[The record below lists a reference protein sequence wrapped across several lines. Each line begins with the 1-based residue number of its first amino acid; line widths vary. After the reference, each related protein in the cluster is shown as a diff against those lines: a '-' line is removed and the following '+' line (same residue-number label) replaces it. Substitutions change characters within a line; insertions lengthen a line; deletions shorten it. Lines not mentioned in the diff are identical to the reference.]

1 MRGRIYSKDYRY
13 LTGQLKKS
21 RKEAKLTQNQVAEY
35 LDYSQSYISK
45 VEMGQLRLDILQLKK
60 FANLY
65 KKDLNFF
72 IK

>member
-1 MRGRIYSKDYRY
+1 MKGRIYSEDYKY
-13 LTGQLKKS
+13 LAGQLKKS
-21 RKEAKLTQNQVAEY
+21 RKEAKLTQNQVAGY
-35 LDYSQSYISK
+35 FGYSQSYISK